1 MSDRSSV
8 TVEVPADTPV
18 ADVEQAMSA
27 ALDKLPSGS
36 RVVMGR
42 GGAQPARKSRAAG
55 DRRLHLQAVL
65 MALEGA
71 RDELQLIR
79 GQTGPQTMHDRVNR
93 ADENLSRAMQAAHRM
108 MTEVADER

>member
-27 ALDKLPSGS
+27 ALAKLPSGS

-42 GGAQPARKSRAAG
+42 GGAQPARKGRAAG
-55 DRRLHLQAVL
+55 TQEPPPCHASGTPDNDGGGR
-65 MALEGA
+65 
-71 RDELQLIR
+71 
-79 GQTGPQTMHDRVNR
+79 
-93 ADENLSRAMQAAHRM
+93 
-108 MTEVADER
+108 